1 MSLPPTSV
9 HSGRVVVLSASIGD
23 GHNRA
28 ARELARRLT
37 ARGQDVDVLDF
48 LELLPLKL
56 GSLLRRIYALQLSI
70 CPRSYGSLYAGLEDG
85 SHAISVVRWMLS
97 LGRRRFLKALQGC
110 SGVVVT
116 YPLAGQV
123 LGKLRSQSK
132 LEVPL
137 WIYLTDFSV
146 HRLWVVP
153 EADMHLVLHQVV
165 ADQVHA
171 LSVFAKVRV
180 SGSLVSPAFTRRPAD
195 KEPKH
200 ELRSSLGLPL
210 KQPIALLVAGS
221 WGVGKVVQTAQEIL
235 ASGRAIPVVMCGRN
249 AKLITDIKRRGLGIA
264 IGWTNA
270 MHDYMNA
277 ADVLVHNA
285 GGMSSLEGL
294 ASGLPVLSMNCL
306 PGHGQ
311 ANAAAMESAGLARH
325 VDTTLGFAAIFEQVL
340 DKPVIAPRSL
350 FGDDPSDDVCDFLE
364 RDARAKPLHTQ
375 PVQPSRGMRRKVA
388 VGALGVTLIAVFA
401 VSPIGVAVAKP
412 IYRSH
417 PNLTPHPSFRH
428 W

>member
-1 MSLPPTSV
+1 M
-9 HSGRVVVLSASIGD
+9 GD
-23 GHNRA
+23 GHNGA
-28 ARELARRLT
+28 AREMARRLT
-37 ARGQDVDVLDF
+37 TREQDVDVLDF

-56 GSLLRRIYALQLSI
+56 GSLLRRIYELQLSFW
-70 CPRSYGSLYAGLEDG
+70 PRSYGSLYAGLED
-85 SHAISVVRWMLS
+85 SRHAIRVVRWMSS
-97 LGRRRFLKALQGC
+97 LGRRRILKALHGC
-110 SGVVVT
+110 SGVVAT

-123 LGKLRSQSK
+123 LGKLRSQSQ

-146 HRLWVVP
+146 HPLWVVP

-165 ADQVHA
+165 ADQVRA
-171 LSVFAKVRV
+171 VSTFAKVRV
-180 SGSLVSPAFTRRPAD
+180 SGSLVSPAFTRLRAD
-195 KEPKH
+195 KQSKQ

-210 KQPIALLVAGS
+210 QLPIALLVAGS
-221 WGVGKVVQTAQEIL
+221 WGVGEVVQTAQEIL

-249 AKLITDIKRRGLGIA
+249 AKLVSAIERRGLGIA
-264 IGWTNA
+264 IGWTDV
-270 MHDYMNA
+270 MSDYMNA

-311 ANAAAMESAGLARH
+311 ANVAAMELAGLARH
-325 VDTTLGFAAIFEQVL
+325 VHTALGFAATFEQVL
-340 DKPVIAPRSL
+340 DTPVSAPRAL
-350 FGDDPSDDVCDFLE
+350 FDDDPSDFVCDFLE
-364 RDARAKPLHTQ
+364 RDARDKPLHIQ
-375 PVQPSRGMRRKVA
+375 RVQPSRGTRRKVA

-401 VSPIGVAVAKP
+401 VSPIAVAVAKP

-417 PNLTPHPSFRH
+417 SNLTPHPSFRH